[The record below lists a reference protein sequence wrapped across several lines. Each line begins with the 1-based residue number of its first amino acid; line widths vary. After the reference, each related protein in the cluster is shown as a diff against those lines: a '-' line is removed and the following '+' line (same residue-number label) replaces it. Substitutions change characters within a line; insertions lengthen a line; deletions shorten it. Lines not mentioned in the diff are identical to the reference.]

1 MPIHAPYPVGSL
13 HPPLTAT
20 QKTTAL
26 AYMVASGTSA
36 ADIQKSITDTIGFQG
51 SVLFGSLA
59 KYVATNSNAR
69 SAQDVDPIFIGDY
82 DAIAGGGGINVHPKI
97 DTTFSPPGFGTLKDL
112 LGFLGNPVRLGE
124 LVVGVVMVGVAFAAV
139 LKRGNK

>member
-1 MPIHAPYPVGSL
+1 MPTHAPYPKGSL
-13 HPPLTAT
+13 HPPLTAV
-20 QKTTAL
+20 QKSTAL

-36 ADIQKSITDTIGFQG
+36 ADIQKSIADTIGFQG
-51 SVLFGSLA
+51 SILFGSLA

-82 DAIAGGGGINVHPKI
+82 DAIVSGGGINVNPKV

-124 LVVGVVMVGVAFAAV
+124 IVVGVVMVGVAFAAV